1 MKASEKSRL
10 TSLIAEW
17 EWSQDV
23 SGSSAR
29 ARHDCAQELISTF
42 NLTDDDLSVSRAMQ
56 LAKMAGYSLDAG
68 ENDGTS
74 DYDVVCDFFSDYI
87 DDHGYKALCDLI
99 EAEGI
104 VELATAAL
112 AATRATLRP

>member
-1 MKASEKSRL
+1 MKASER
-10 TSLIAEW
+10 SLLASLVAEW
-17 EWSQDV
+17 EWNQDR
-23 SGSSAR
+23 SGPGAR
-29 ARHDCAQELISTF
+29 AHYECAQALISTF
-42 NLTDDDLSVSRAMQ
+42 NLTDDDLCVSRAMQ
-56 LAKMAGYSLDAG
+56 LTKMAGYSLDAG

-87 DDHGYKALCDLI
+87 DDHGYKALCDRI

-112 AATRATLRP
+112 NASRTTLRP

>member
-1 MKASEKSRL
+1 MKASEKSLL

-29 ARHDCAQELISTF
+29 ARHDCAHELISTF
-42 NLTDDDLSVSRAMQ
+42 GLTDDDLSVSRAMQ
-56 LAKMAGYSLDAG
+56 LTKMAGYSLDTAG
-68 ENDGTS
+68 DDGTS

-87 DDHGYKALCDLI
+87 DDHGYKALCDRI
-99 EAEGI
+99 EADGI
-104 VELATAAL
+104 AELAAAAL
-112 AATRATLRP
+112 NAKRTTLRP